1 MSAAVSARPVFAVS
15 EGTLKLLKNFASIS
29 DSVLLV
35 EGKKQKTVLQ
45 SRAVF
50 AIAEFP
56 EAWPRETGIY
66 ALGQFLSDISE
77 YEKPTIDF
85 KDDVMVFSDTGGG
98 RHKTYYRYSDPSTI
112 MAIGDK
118 TFPKDNP
125 SVEFSLS
132 AYDLSKLKRHTNN
145 LALGSFNI
153 AVKDGGVIIAAADA
167 KNSASHGF
175 RLEIPKTEVTL
186 HDKSFSRTIPFK
198 VEHLNLLLDGDYI
211 VALSDWR
218 YAYLTNQKAPVS
230 YYVTEQT
237 KND

>member
-1 MSAAVSARPVFAVS
+1 MSAAVNSPVLAVS
-15 EGTLKLLKNFASIS
+15 ADTLKLLKNFSSIS

-35 EGKKQKTVLQ
+35 EGRQQKTVST

-66 ALGQFLSDISE
+66 ALGQFLGDISE
-77 YEKPTIDF
+77 YDKPTIEF
-85 KDDVMVFSDTGGG
+85 KNDVMVFSGAGGG

-125 SVEFSLS
+125 SVEFLLS
-132 AYDLSKLKRHTNN
+132 AYDLSKLERHTNN
-145 LALGSFNI
+145 LSLATFNI
-153 AVKDGGVIIAAADA
+153 AVKDGGVVIAAADA
-167 KNSASHGF
+167 KNSSSHGF

-186 HDKSFSRTIPFK
+186 HDKSFSRVLPFK
-198 VEHLNLLLDGDYI
+198 VEHLKMLLGGDYI

-218 YAYLTNQKAPVS
+218 YAYLTNQGAPVS

>member
-1 MSAAVSARPVFAVS
+1 MATATSAPVFAVS
-15 EGTLKLLKNFASIS
+15 DVTTKILKNFSSIS
-29 DSVLLV
+29 NSVLLG

-66 ALGQFLSDISE
+66 DLNTFLGDLSAYD
-77 YEKPTIDF
+77 KPTLDF
-85 KDDVMVFSDTGGG
+85 KDEGMVIAASGSS
-98 RHKTYYRYSDPSTI
+98 RYKTLYRYSDPSTI

-132 AYDLSKLKRHTNN
+132 NFDLSQLKKHTSLLKLEAFT
-145 LALGSFNI
+145 I
-153 AVKDGGVIIAAADA
+153 TVKDGAVLIAAKDA
-167 KNSASHGF
+167 KNSSSHGF
-175 RLEIPKTEVTL
+175 RMEIPKAEVTM

-198 VEHLNLLLDGDYI
+198 VEHLGMLLDGNYI

-218 YAYLTNQKAPVS
+218 YAYLTNQDVPVS

-237 KND
+237 KD